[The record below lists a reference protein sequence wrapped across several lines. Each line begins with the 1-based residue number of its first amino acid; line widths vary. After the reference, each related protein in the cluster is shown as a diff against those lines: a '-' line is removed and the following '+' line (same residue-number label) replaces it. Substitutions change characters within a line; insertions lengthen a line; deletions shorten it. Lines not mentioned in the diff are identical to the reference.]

1 MAITSSGP
9 GCAYIYVQSKMFR
22 EIAMKTVMPE
32 VAMKRVIITAAVI
45 GTLLFG
51 TCTLLFALAATST
64 DQQHHY
70 AAYNSARHHA
80 SLPPVW

>member
-1 MAITSSGP
+1 MRINLHPSQKS
-9 GCAYIYVQSKMFR
+9 FR

-32 VAMKRVIITAAVI
+32 IAMKNVIITAAVI

-51 TCTLLFALAATST
+51 TGTLLFALAAVPT

-70 AAYNSARHHA
+70 A
-80 SLPPVW
+80 LIP

>member
-1 MAITSSGP
+1 
-9 GCAYIYVQSKMFR
+9 
-22 EIAMKTVMPE
+22 MKTVMPE
-32 VAMKRVIITAAVI
+32 IAMKNVIITAAVI
-45 GTLLFG
+45 GMLLFG
-51 TCTLLFALAATST
+51 TGTLLFALAAVS

>member
-1 MAITSSGP
+1 MRINLHPSRKSFREIAKS
-9 GCAYIYVQSKMFR
+9 FR

-32 VAMKRVIITAAVI
+32 IAMKNVIITAAVI

-51 TCTLLFALAATST
+51 TGTLLFALAAVST

-70 AAYNSARHHA
+70 AAYSSARHHA